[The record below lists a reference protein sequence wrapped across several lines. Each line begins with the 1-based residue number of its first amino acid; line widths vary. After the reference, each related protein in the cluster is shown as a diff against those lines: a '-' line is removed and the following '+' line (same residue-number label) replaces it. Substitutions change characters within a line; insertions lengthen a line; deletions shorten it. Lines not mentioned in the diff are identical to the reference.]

1 MRLAWAVFITFF
13 VMGILLWAIFWAV
26 AWLLGVTGS
35 ALVYGVFLF
44 IGFMVFIQWLIGPA
58 IVKLTTG
65 AKECKDQKILAMVY
79 DIASKARV
87 PRPKVYLV
95 NNPTPNA
102 FAFGRTQASS
112 NIALHT
118 GLFDKLGTDEIRA
131 VIAHEMGHVK
141 HRDMIVMTLAS
152 ALPAILYYVIYFGVI
167 AASSRNRDSGV
178 NYMGAFLGGMVAQFL
193 ATLLVLYLSR
203 VREYYA
209 DSYSGYVT
217 KKPEDLA
224 SALAKISYTLTQAKQ
239 PSPTAMRSFYI
250 ADEVS
255 SKYSSQMEKEK
266 RNGWMEIFMTHPL
279 TFKRIR
285 ALERI
290 SLS

>member
-13 VMGILLWAIFWAV
+13 VMGILLWGIFWAM
-26 AWLLGVTGS
+26 AWLLGITGS

-58 IVKLTTG
+58 IVKATTG
-65 AKECKDQKILAMVY
+65 AKECKDQKILSRVY
-79 DIASKARV
+79 DIADKARI

-118 GLFDKLGTDEIRA
+118 GLLEKLSQDEVKA
-131 VIAHEMGHVK
+131 VIAHEIGHIK
-141 HRDMIVMTLAS
+141 HRDMIVITLAS
-152 ALPAILYYVIYFGVI
+152 ALPAILYYIIYFGVI
-167 AASSRNRDSGV
+167 AASSRNREGGV
-178 NYMGAFLGGMVAQFL
+178 NYLGAWLGGMVAQFF
-193 ATLLVLYLSR
+193 ATILVLYLSR

-209 DSYSGYVT
+209 DSFSGHVT
-217 KKPEDLA
+217 KKPKDLA
-224 SALAKISYTLTQAKQ
+224 SALGKISYTLTQVRQ

-266 RNGWMEIFMTHPL
+266 GRAWMEMFMTHPL
-279 TFKRIR
+279 TYKRIK

-290 SLS
+290 SSS

>member
-13 VMGILLWAIFWAV
+13 VMGVLLWAIFWAV
-26 AWLLGVTGS
+26 AWLLGITGS

-65 AKECKDQKILAMVY
+65 AKECKDQSILAMVY
-79 DIASKARV
+79 EIADKAGI
-87 PRPKVYLV
+87 PRPSVYLV

-118 GLFDKLGTDEIRA
+118 GLLEKLSHDEVKA
-131 VIAHEMGHVK
+131 VIAHELGHIK
-141 HRDMIVMTLAS
+141 HRDMIVITLAS
-152 ALPAILYYVIYFGVI
+152 ALPAILYYIIYFGVI
-167 AASSRNRDSGV
+167 AASSRNRDGGV
-178 NYMGAFLGGMVAQFL
+178 NYLGAWLGGMVTQFL

-209 DSYSGYVT
+209 DSYSSQIT
-217 KKPEDLA
+217 KKPADLA
-224 SALAKISYTLTQAKQ
+224 SALAKISYDLTRTKQ

-255 SKYSSQMEKEK
+255 SKYSAQMEKEK
-266 RNGWMEIFMTHPL
+266 GSGFMEIFMTHPL
-279 TFKRIR
+279 TYKRIK
-285 ALERI
+285 ALEKT